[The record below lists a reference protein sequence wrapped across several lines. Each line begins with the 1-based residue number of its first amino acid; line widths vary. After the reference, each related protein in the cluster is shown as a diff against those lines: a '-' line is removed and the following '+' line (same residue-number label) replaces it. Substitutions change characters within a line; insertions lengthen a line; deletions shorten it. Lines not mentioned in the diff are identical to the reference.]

1 MEENSLITKSTRV
14 RWDPSDRELSRLSV
28 IERHRNTGRL
38 AVGLVKNFGIYKGA
52 IASTVA
58 HDAHNI
64 MVLGGNAQQA
74 ARDMVACVRRLR
86 EIGGGQVVYLDGELL
101 AEIPLPIA
109 GLMSDRPAREVS
121 EMLKGVNAA
130 ATALGCK
137 MESPFI
143 QLSFLGLSV
152 IPELKLTDK
161 GLVDVKTF
169 SLTSLAF

>member
-1 MEENSLITKSTRV
+1 M
-14 RWDPSDRELSRLSV
+14 
-28 IERHRNTGRL
+28 
-38 AVGLVKNFGIYKGA
+38 KNFGIYKGA

-64 MVLGGNAQQA
+64 MVLGGNSHQA

-101 AEIPLPIA
+101 AELPLPIA

-121 EMLKGVNAA
+121 EMLKKVNAGA
-130 ATALGCK
+130 AILGCI
-137 MESPFI
+137 MESPFM

-152 IPELKLTDK
+152 IPELKLTDQ
-161 GLVDVKTF
+161 GLVDVNAF
-169 SLTSLAF
+169 SLTSLAY